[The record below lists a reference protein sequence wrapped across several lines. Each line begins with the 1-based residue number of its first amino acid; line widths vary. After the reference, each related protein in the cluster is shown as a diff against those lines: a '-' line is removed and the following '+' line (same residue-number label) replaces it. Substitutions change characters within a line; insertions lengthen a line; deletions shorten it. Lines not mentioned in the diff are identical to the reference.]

1 MAVKI
6 NPLSDRVVA
15 QAEEAKTRTASG
27 IYLPEAAQEKSK
39 AAKVVAVGPDA
50 KGISVGDMILY
61 EEFAATE
68 VKVDGDDYLIVK
80 ADKILATVK

>member
-1 MAVKI
+1 MATTI

-15 QAEEAKTRTASG
+15 QAQEAKTRTASG

-39 AAKVVAVGPDA
+39 AAKVLAVGPDA
-50 KGISVGDMILY
+50 KGISVGDIILY
-61 EEFAATE
+61 EEFAATD
-68 VKVDGDDYLIVK
+68 VKVDGEAFLIVK